1 VLFRFLYDLYR
12 YRIAPEITFAKAR
25 TELSEKLQKAALKK
39 AAVVAKKAPSLIRS
53 GIENIAWPNAVNLA
67 TRTWESGKTAAKVF
81 YHWGMGGEGLFKV
94 IENPHILAAERMG
107 ASKETLER
115 LGLAFRKEDEP
126 LKDFLKRREASREML
141 VLNPTL
147 RKRLVYGG
155 MAVGA
160 IGALG
165 AMNGPGGHD
174 RRVPVYS
181 NSSNDMGADGDLAL
195 SMYYN
200 NR

>member
-25 TELSEKLQKAALKK
+25 TELSEKLQKAALKR
-39 AAVVAKKAPSLIRS
+39 AAAGAKKAASFARW

-67 TRTWESGKTAAKVF
+67 TTTWESGKTAAKIF

-115 LGLAFRKEDEP
+115 LGLAFQKEGES
-126 LKDFLKRREASREML
+126 LQAFMRRREASRELL

-147 RKRLVYGG
+147 RKRLVYGSV
-155 MAVGA
+155 AVGA
-160 IGALG
+160 IGALSN
-165 AMNGPGGHD
+165 MSGPGGHD